1 MVRQMVNVT
10 VRPMVNVILK
20 PTEMPM
26 DWVRQKDFYLAKR
39 MENATDLHWV
49 MRTVTVR
56 PVVNVTVRP
65 MVSVTLKPTVRPMD
79 WVRQSDFYLSR
90 RMENA
95 TDLHWVMRMVKVKH
109 WVKQMEKQMDL
120 HWVKEKPMVSVTEK
134 PTEMH

>member
-1 MVRQMVNVT
+1 MVRQTDLHWVMGLQKDFCLVKLKATQKYFYLVRARDLLREKRWDWVRPMVNVT

-56 PVVNVTVRP
+56 PMVNVTVRP

-79 WVRQSDFYLSR
+79 WVRQ
-90 RMENA
+90 
-95 TDLHWVMRMVKVKH
+95 
-109 WVKQMEKQMDL
+109 
-120 HWVKEKPMVSVTEK
+120 
-134 PTEMH
+134 